1 MRLRTRLSGMFVLA
15 AVLAILLGVLA
26 VLQYRWVGQLS
37 ADERDRIKDHLK
49 DSADEFAEDFNRE
62 LTRAFFW
69 LQVGPVMRQED
80 TPEPDEQRYERWYS
94 TAESPELIAA
104 IYQVDLDPV
113 PSGDGGHEL
122 KLFQFVRNEPRLE
135 QAAWPAVLE
144 PVKQALIDRHGPV
157 ASPTAGSAAATPGSL
172 ATWLPSGSGQ
182 RGTPESGRPVAVGLG
197 RVPLLWPDLPAMVMP
212 RARVVTTTAP
222 PQNRPGQALSGMPPL
237 PAGYVIAVLNPDY
250 LKRQLI
256 PRLVERHFVKGPD
269 GALLVAIKGGKGV
282 VFATDGAVPQALD
295 HADVTESLWEIR
307 FHEFARFVQDRRSA
321 GGSATGQSSAGPP
334 PPPPPPPAPEGSRAS
349 GPVPIIEHRII
360 ERRQPSP
367 SSGPNANYMVMYRAE
382 DRSRSGPR
390 TMVSGEGWRV
400 HLLHGAGSLDAAVA
414 RSQSRNLL
422 ISFGVLLLLGA
433 SMTLVL
439 RSSARAERLAAQQME
454 FVAGVSHELRT
465 PLAVIRSAAE
475 NLADGIVDDT
485 QQVKRYGQLIAGEG
499 RRLTQMVEQVM
510 TFAGLE
516 AGRPGFDVRP
526 IEVGPVVDDALNA
539 VAPIVREQDA
549 EISVEVAQSLP
560 RVMADPSAIGRA
572 LQNLL
577 QNALKYGGEPPRI
590 QVTVRPADAQRE
602 RRESK
607 AAAAGA
613 SSLMFVDKRPGL
625 GGRPAEV
632 EIVVEDH
639 GPGIAPRD
647 LPHIFEPFYRGADV
661 VARQIHGSGLG
672 LSLVQRIVREHG
684 GRTAVTS
691 EVGRGSRFALYI
703 PVAPEAEVAPAHPAG
718 APVTADR

>member
-1 MRLRTRLSGMFVLA
+1 MRLRVRPSGMLVLA
-15 AVLAILLGVLA
+15 AVLAVLLGALA

-69 LQVGPVMRQED
+69 LQVGPVIRQED
-80 TPEPDEQRYERWYS
+80 TPEPDQQRYERWYS
-94 TAESPELIAA
+94 TAENPELIAA

-113 PSGDGGHEL
+113 PTGDGGHDL
-122 KLFQFVRNEPRLE
+122 KLRQFVRNDPRLE
-135 QAAWPAVLE
+135 DAPWPAVLE
-144 PVKQALIDRHGPV
+144 PVKQALIDRHGP
-157 ASPTAGSAAATPGSL
+157 AAPPQAPTAGSIAAWA
-172 ATWLPSGSGQ
+172 PSGSGQ
-182 RGTPESGRPVAVGLG
+182 RGTPESGRPMAVGLG

-212 RARVVTTTAP
+212 RARVVSTP
-222 PQNRPGQALSGMPPL
+222 PPPPNRPGQAMSGLPPL
-237 PAGYVIAVLNPDY
+237 PAGYVIALLNPEY

-269 GALLVAIKGGKGV
+269 GALLVAIKGGQGV

-295 HADVTESLWEIR
+295 HADVTESLWELR
-307 FHEFARFVQDRRSA
+307 FHEFSRFVQDRRSP
-321 GGSATGQSSAGPP
+321 GGTTTVQSSVAP
-334 PPPPPPPAPEGSRAS
+334 PPPPPPPAPDGSRGG
-349 GPVPIIEHRII
+349 GPPIIEHRII
-360 ERRQPSP
+360 ERGRPASP
-367 SSGPNANYMVMYRAE
+367 SAPANTNYMVMYRAE

-390 TMVSGEGWRV
+390 TMVSGEIWKV

-414 RSQSRNLL
+414 RSQARNLL
-422 ISFGVLLLLGA
+422 ISFGVLLLLGT

-439 RSSARAERLAAQQME
+439 ISSARAERLAAQQME

-516 AGRPGFDVRP
+516 AGRPGFELRP
-526 IEVGPVVDDALNA
+526 IEIAPVVDDALNA
-539 VAPIVREQDA
+539 VAPIVREHDA
-549 EISVEVAQSLP
+549 EISVEIAQVLP
-560 RVMADPSAIGRA
+560 RVMADPSAVGRA

-590 QVTVRPADAQRE
+590 SVIVRPADAQRE
-602 RRESK
+602 DRDAK
-607 AAAAGA
+607 AASAGA
-613 SSLMFVDKRPGL
+613 SSLMFVDKRGL
-625 GGRPAEV
+625 GSRPAEV

-639 GPGIAPRD
+639 GPGITPRD

-672 LSLVQRIVREHG
+672 LSLVQRIVRAHG

-703 PVAPEAEVAPAHPAG
+703 PIAPEAEVAAAHPAG
-718 APVTADR
+718 APLPVDR

>member
-1 MRLRTRLSGMFVLA
+1 MRLRVRLSGMFVLA

-80 TPEPDEQRYERWYS
+80 VPEPDEQRYERWYS
-94 TAESPELIAA
+94 TAENPELIAA
-104 IYQVDLDPV
+104 IYQVDLDPET
-113 PSGDGGHEL
+113 SGDRGQDL
-122 KLFQFVRNEPRLE
+122 KLRQFMRGEPRLE

-144 PVKQALIDRHGPV
+144 PVKQALLERHGPV
-157 ASPTAGSAAATPGSL
+157 APAPAPPAA
-172 ATWLPSGSGQ
+172 
-182 RGTPESGRPVAVGLG
+182 G

-212 RARVVTTTAP
+212 RGRVVATAP
-222 PQNRPGQALSGMPPL
+222 PNRQGPGLSGMPPV
-237 PAGYVIAVLNPDY
+237 PAGYVVVLLNQQY
-250 LKRQLI
+250 LKQQLI

-269 GALLVAIKGGKGV
+269 GALLVAIKGAQGV
-282 VFATDGAVPQALD
+282 VFATAGAVPQALD

-307 FHEFARFVQDRRSA
+307 FHEFSRFVQDRRSA
-321 GGSATGQSSAGPP
+321 NAGSAGQASSGAPP
-334 PPPPPPPAPEGSRAS
+334 PPPPPPGPAGARAS
-349 GPVPIIEHRII
+349 GGPIIEHRIY
-360 ERRQPSP
+360 ERRPAMPSAP
-367 SSGPNANYMVMYRAE
+367 ANTNYMVMFRTE
-382 DRSRSGPR
+382 DRSRGGQR
-390 TMVSGEGWRV
+390 TMVSGEGWKV

-422 ISFGVLLLLGA
+422 VSFGVLLLLGA

-475 NLADGIVDDT
+475 NLADGIVDDS

-516 AGRPGFDVRP
+516 AGRPGFELRP
-526 IEVGPVVDDALNA
+526 IEIAPVIDDALNA
-539 VAPIVREQDA
+539 IAPMVRETQA
-549 EISVEVAQSLP
+549 EISVDVAASLP
-560 RVMADPSAIGRA
+560 RVMADPSAVGRA

-590 QVTVRPADAQRE
+590 EVTVCAASGE
-602 RRESK
+602 RDRRLVLH
-607 AAAAGA
+607 GRGT
-613 SSLMFVDKRPGL
+613 SLMFVDKRGL
-625 GGRPAEV
+625 GPRPKEV
-632 EIVVEDH
+632 EISVVDQ
-639 GPGIAPRD
+639 GPGIPARD
-647 LPHIFEPFYRGADV
+647 LPHIFEPFYRGADA

-672 LSLVQRIVREHG
+672 LSLVQRIVRAHG

-691 EVGRGSRFALYI
+691 EIGRGSRFALYI
-703 PVAPEAEVAPAHPAG
+703 PVAPEAEVATAHPAG
-718 APVTADR
+718 APLTVDR

>member
-1 MRLRTRLSGMFVLA
+1 MRPRVRLSGMFVLA

-26 VLQYRWVGQLS
+26 VLQFRWVGQLS

-69 LQVGPVMRQED
+69 LQVGPVIRQED

-94 TAESPELIAA
+94 TAEAPELIAA

-113 PSGDGGHEL
+113 PSGDGGHDL
-122 KLFQFVRNEPRLE
+122 KLRQFVRNEPRLE
-135 QAAWPAVLE
+135 DAAWPAALE
-144 PVKQALIDRHGPV
+144 PVKQALLDRHGPV
-157 ASPTAGSAAATPGSL
+157 PPGEAAPAAGSSKPSAQSGQ
-172 ATWLPSGSGQ
+172 SGSSDGGPGGG
-182 RGTPESGRPVAVGLG
+182 RGAIVGLG

-212 RARVVTTTAP
+212 RARVVATP
-222 PQNRPGQALSGMPPL
+222 PPNRQGPPALSGLPPL
-237 PAGYVIAVLNPDY
+237 PAGYVIALLNPEY

-269 GALLVAIKGGKGV
+269 GALLVAIKGAKGV
-282 VFATDGAVPQALD
+282 IFATDGAVPKALD

-307 FHEFARFVQDRRSA
+307 FHEFSRFVQDRRSA
-321 GGSATGQSSAGPP
+321 GGNTTVQSSVGPP
-334 PPPPPPPAPEGSRAS
+334 PPPPPPVQGGARAS
-349 GPVPIIEHRII
+349 GPPQIIEHRII
-360 ERRQPSP
+360 ERRPQSPPSA
-367 SSGPNANYMVMYRAE
+367 NANYMVMYRAE

-390 TMVSGEGWRV
+390 TMVSGEIWKV

-422 ISFGVLLLLGA
+422 VSFGVLLLLGA

-439 RSSARAERLAAQQME
+439 ISSARAERLAAQQME

-475 NLADGIVDDT
+475 NLADGIVDDS

-526 IEVGPVVDDALNA
+526 IEIAPVVDDALSA

-549 EISVEVAQSLP
+549 EISVEVAQVLP

-590 QVTVRPADAQRE
+590 QVIVRPADAKRE
-602 RRESK
+602 HRENREAK
-607 AAAAGA
+607 AAAAGGRY
-613 SSLMFVDKRPGL
+613 MIVDKRGL
-625 GGRPAEV
+625 VGSRPAEV

-639 GPGIAPRD
+639 GPGISPRD
-647 LPHIFEPFYRGADV
+647 LPHIFEPFYRGADAT
-661 VARQIHGSGLG
+661 ARQVHGSGLG
-672 LSLVQRIVREHG
+672 LSLVQRIMRELG
-684 GRTAVTS
+684 GRVAVTS
-691 EVGRGSRFALYI
+691 ELGRGSRFALYV
-703 PVAPEAEVAPAHPAG
+703 PVAPEAEAAAHPAG
-718 APVTADR
+718 APLPVDR

>member
-1 MRLRTRLSGMFVLA
+1 MFVLA

-69 LQVGPVMRQED
+69 LQVGSVIRQED

-157 ASPTAGSAAATPGSL
+157 ASAPTAGSAAVTPGSL
-172 ATWLPSGSGQ
+172 ATWAPSGSGQ
-182 RGTPESGRPVAVGLG
+182 RGTPESGRPLAVGLG

-222 PQNRPGQALSGMPPL
+222 PQNRPGQALSGLPPL
-237 PAGYVIAVLNPDY
+237 PAGYVIALLNPDY

-321 GGSATGQSSAGPP
+321 GGSATAQSSAGPP

-360 ERRQPSP
+360 ERRPP
-367 SSGPNANYMVMYRAE
+367 GPPSGPNANYMVMYRAE

-390 TMVSGEGWRV
+390 TMVSGEPWRV

-414 RSQSRNLL
+414 RSQARNLL

-549 EISVEVAQSLP
+549 EISVEVAQMLP

-607 AAAAGA
+607 AASAGA
-613 SSLMFVDKRPGL
+613 SFLMFVDKRGL
-625 GGRPAEV
+625 GSRPAEV

-672 LSLVQRIVREHG
+672 LSLVQRIIREHG

-718 APVTADR
+718 APLTVDR

>member
-69 LQVGPVMRQED
+69 LQVGPVIRQED
-80 TPEPDEQRYERWYS
+80 VPEPDEQRYERWYS
-94 TAESPELIAA
+94 TAEAPELIAA

-113 PSGDGGHEL
+113 PVQSGGQSGEGGHGHDL
-122 KLFQFVRNEPRLE
+122 KLRQFVRNEPRLE
-135 QAAWPAVLE
+135 DATWPSVLE

-157 ASPTAGSAAATPGSL
+157 PAGTTASPAPDAGRNT
-172 ATWLPSGSGQ
+172 
-182 RGTPESGRPVAVGLG
+182 VVGLG
-197 RVPLLWPDLPAMVMP
+197 RVPLLWPDVPAMVMP
-212 RARVVTTTAP
+212 RARVVATP
-222 PQNRPGQALSGMPPL
+222 PPSRPGQAMSALPPL
-237 PAGYVIAVLNPDY
+237 PAGYVIALLNPEY

-269 GALLVAIKGGKGV
+269 GALLVAIKGAKGV
-282 VFATDGAVPQALD
+282 IYATDGAVPKALD

-307 FHEFARFVQDRRSA
+307 FHEFSRFVQDRRSA
-321 GGSATGQSSAGPP
+321 GPNPSAQLSGVPP
-334 PPPPPPPAPEGSRAS
+334 PPPPPPPVAGGSRAG
-349 GPVPIIEHRII
+349 GPVPVIEHRII
-360 ERRQPSP
+360 ERRPAQP
-367 SSGPNANYMVMYRAE
+367 GQGANANYMVMYRAE

-390 TMVSGEGWRV
+390 TMVSGQVWQV

-475 NLADGIVDDT
+475 NLADGIVEDRD
-485 QQVKRYGQLIAGEG
+485 QVKRYGQLIAGEG

-516 AGRPGFDVRP
+516 AGRPGFELRP
-526 IEVGPVVDDALNA
+526 IEIAPVVDDALNA
-539 VAPIVREQDA
+539 VAPIVREQGA
-549 EISVEVAQSLP
+549 EIDVEVAQMLP
-560 RVMADPSAIGRA
+560 RVMADPSAVGRA

-577 QNALKYGGEPPRI
+577 QNAVKYGGEPPRI
-590 QVTVRPADAQRE
+590 KVSVRPPDAQRE
-602 RRESK
+602 ARERREAK
-607 AAAAGA
+607 AAAAGGI
-613 SSLMFVDKRPGL
+613 MFVDKRGL
-625 GGRPAEV
+625 VGGRPAEV

-639 GPGIAPRD
+639 GPGISPRD

-672 LSLVQRIVREHG
+672 LSLVQRIIRSHG
-684 GRTAVTS
+684 GRVAVKS

-703 PVAPEAEVAPAHPAG
+703 PVAPEAEVATAHPAG
-718 APVTADR
+718 APLPADR